1 MADAALTALVS
12 NVLFN
17 YNDVF
22 LKGLSASPTYT
33 LQPWNGDDFVS
44 LPLSAEWDES
54 LNQPT
59 SEYYCKGSNGTFSAW
74 NVTYADCATASW
86 IVGYCSR
93 GVQSKED
100 IFKMLG
106 SLPVYIR
113 SSISDLIYHSGD
125 RSTRNNLHSVSY
137 SGTRAGVDP
146 VDLFSKT
153 ISADIKKNDPAGWKD
168 AVNKDTCVADNDS
181 SGDVSKGDF
190 NTAASRAAVV
200 IAYEAI
206 IGPFPV
212 ATSCMSNQ
220 IAYIKSHAS
229 DAFDKAVGCSKKVE
243 SIRERHQSVLFPD
256 PLSLSALE
264 ELPLPAVAA
273 TAVTKWD
280 TGIFPEWCWN
290 MASAL
295 RSGQTIASCA
305 PDKIEVYNVTYSD
318 CPQYPWTLCRCSDAQ
333 ISTDNLVKQFG
344 QNPPG
349 IRSYARHVFA
359 LDGTEADGSIKKHGG
374 SNDDQFGVWGP
385 STQTVFLHENYHSVD
400 QNFHTNADFLAAPLQ
415 DTCVPD
421 TYSKSSPA
429 ELFAQLGVVY
439 TYDKT
444 KALAARGFD
453 ATCMSHQ
460 LTVMGTYLP
469 TTKALGACFARR
481 PNSPTVVHSI
491 AKLKAMKVTPWVNP
505 MIIEEF

>member
-1 MADAALTALVS
+1 M
-12 NVLFN
+12 
-17 YNDVF
+17 
-22 LKGLSASPTYT
+22 
-33 LQPWNGDDFVS
+33 
-44 LPLSAEWDES
+44 
-54 LNQPT
+54 
-59 SEYYCKGSNGTFSAW
+59 
-74 NVTYADCATASW
+74 
-86 IVGYCSR
+86 
-93 GVQSKED
+93 
-100 IFKMLG
+100 
-106 SLPVYIR
+106 
-113 SSISDLIYHSGD
+113 
-125 RSTRNNLHSVSY
+125 
-137 SGTRAGVDP
+137 
-146 VDLFSKT
+146 
-153 ISADIKKNDPAGWKD
+153 
-168 AVNKDTCVADNDS
+168 
-181 SGDVSKGDF
+181 
-190 NTAASRAAVV
+190 
-200 IAYEAI
+200 
-206 IGPFPV
+206 
-212 ATSCMSNQ
+212 
-220 IAYIKSHAS
+220 
-229 DAFDKAVGCSKKVE
+229 
-243 SIRERHQSVLFPD
+243 
-256 PLSLSALE
+256 
-264 ELPLPAVAA
+264 
-273 TAVTKWD
+273 
-280 TGIFPEWCWN
+280 
-290 MASAL
+290 
-295 RSGQTIASCA
+295 
-305 PDKIEVYNVTYSD
+305 TYSD

-333 ISTDNLVKQFG
+333 ISTDSLVKQFG

-400 QNFHTNADFLAAPLQ
+400 QNFHTNADFLAAPLI

-491 AKLKAMKVTPWVNP
+491 AQLKAMKVTPWVNP